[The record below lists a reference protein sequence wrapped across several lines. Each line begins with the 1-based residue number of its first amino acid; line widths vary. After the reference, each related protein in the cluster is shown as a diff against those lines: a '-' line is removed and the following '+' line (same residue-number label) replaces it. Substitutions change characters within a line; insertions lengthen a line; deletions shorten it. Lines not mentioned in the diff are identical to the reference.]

1 MDVHK
6 DFFVASDRETNSIMI
21 FNYQSTDPIKVIN
34 YSEMESTCKFKSVK
48 SLNRRIKKIG
58 FDLSYQGSL
67 FAFISSELCCV
78 YDLSNPTLPVNYLT
92 ISQYASISP
101 FASSVPRFNG
111 FAFCGNGDIYIL
123 TDSELLKWN
132 YYTSNTGNPQ
142 FLSILKSDK
151 PFHSLH
157 ISDDRSLLEIMTTNS
172 IVLYSV
178 RQEHDVIHG
187 NSKLNGLEMITSI
200 SVSKDV
206 EFDSFFDRTAKLYL
220 MSRNIL
226 RE

>member
-1 MDVHK
+1 MGVHK
-6 DFFVASDRETNSIMI
+6 DCFVTSDRETNSIMI

-34 YSEMESTCKFKSVK
+34 YSEMESTCKFKSIK

-58 FDLSYQGSL
+58 FDLTYHDSI

-78 YDLSNPTLPVNYLT
+78 YDLSNPSLPVNFLT

-101 FASSVPRFNG
+101 FASSAPRFNG
-111 FAFCGNGDIYIL
+111 FAFCGNGDMYIL

-151 PFHSLH
+151 SFHSLH
-157 ISDDRSLLEIMTTNS
+157 ISEDQSLLEIMTANS

-187 NSKLNGLEMITSI
+187 NSKLNGLEMVTSF

-220 MSRNIL
+220 MSIIVSRD
-226 RE
+226 

>member
-1 MDVHK
+1 MGVHK
-6 DFFVASDRETNSIMI
+6 DCFVTSDRETNSIMI

-34 YSEMESTCKFKSVK
+34 YSEMESTCKFKSIK

-58 FDLSYQGSL
+58 FDLTYHDSV

-78 YDLSNPTLPVNYLT
+78 YDLSNPSLPVNFLT

-101 FASSVPRFNG
+101 FASSVPRFIG
-111 FAFCGNGDIYIL
+111 FAFCGNGDMYIL

-132 YYTSNTGNPQ
+132 YYTSNSGNPQ

-151 PFHSLH
+151 SFHSLH
-157 ISDDRSLLEIMTTNS
+157 ISEDQSLLEIMTANS

-187 NSKLNGLEMITSI
+187 NSKLNGLEMVTSF

-220 MSRNIL
+220 MSIIVSRD
-226 RE
+226 